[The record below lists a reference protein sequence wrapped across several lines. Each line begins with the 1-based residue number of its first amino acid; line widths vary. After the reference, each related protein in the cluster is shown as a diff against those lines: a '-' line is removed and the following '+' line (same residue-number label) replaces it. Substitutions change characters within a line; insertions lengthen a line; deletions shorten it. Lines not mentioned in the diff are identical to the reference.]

1 MIELRDLVWE
11 DAERLFL
18 WRREREVDRWM
29 YHSAPTDYDLHLAWL
44 NDVLGNPDKTG
55 WIIEENGRPCGF
67 LMLNGLS
74 DSQQRAQWGWY
85 IGEADARGRGAG
97 RAAQAL
103 GLDRAFFDYGL
114 QKVWSEVLADNE
126 AALKAQGAVDEAVDW
141 LAPRIDPRPPVLRL
155 VPVEGF
161 EILGEAHLRG
171 DGHAHG
177 PAASAIAMP
186 ASVSRVSTACCASTS
201 ARAAEVGLAGKGHGR
216 VIEHKVNGCSPGM

>member
-1 MIELRDLVWE
+1 MIDLRDVGRE

-29 YHSAPTDYDLHLAWL
+29 YQAPPSDYAMHQAWL
-44 NDVLGNPDKTG
+44 EGFLDDPDRVG

-67 LMLNGLS
+67 LMLKGVA
-74 DSQQRAQWGWY
+74 DTQQRAQWGWY

-126 AALKAQGAVDEAVDW
+126 AALKAQAAAGFRREGYLRRHAFKDGRFHDVVLLAILVEEWKERRGAV
-141 LAPRIDPRPPVLRL
+141 LKGLQ
-155 VPVEGF
+155 
-161 EILGEAHLRG
+161 
-171 DGHAHG
+171 
-177 PAASAIAMP
+177 AS
-186 ASVSRVSTACCASTS
+186 
-201 ARAAEVGLAGKGHGR
+201 GLIRKG
-216 VIEHKVNGCSPGM
+216 

>member
-1 MIELRDLVWE
+1 MQTEKRLYVDGLWLARHA
-11 DAERLFL
+11 AERLDASFNWVDVAAL
-18 WRREREVDRWM
+18 ARRAGGGAPINACYFAIFDPQDPQ
-29 YHSAPTDYDLHLAWL
+29 SASPA
-44 NDVLGNPDKTG
+44 
-55 WIIEENGRPCGF
+55 
-67 LMLNGLS
+67 
-74 DSQQRAQWGWY
+74 RAL
-85 IGEADARGRGAG
+85 I
-97 RAAQAL
+97 QAL
-103 GLDRAFFDYGL
+103 ESQGVTCVVREEPAPPQECTRCGHGWEHYPETLLGVD
-114 QKVWSEVLADNE
+114 LALAVAGD
-126 AALKAQGAVDEAVDW
+126 AASGAVDEAVDW

>member
-1 MIELRDLVWE
+1 MGRLDPRVGRVGRRLQAQVLPVRLQADVRADQGHHLPDRAPQQVAERVRVPVLQPLPHRVGQPVDLLAVIEL
-11 DAERLFL
+11 
-18 WRREREVDRWM
+18 
-29 YHSAPTDYDLHLAWL
+29 
-44 NDVLGNPDKTG
+44 
-55 WIIEENGRPCGF
+55 
-67 LMLNGLS
+67 GL
-74 DSQQRAQWGWY
+74 
-85 IGEADARGRGAG
+85 
-97 RAAQAL
+97 
-103 GLDRAFFDYGL
+103 
-114 QKVWSEVLADNE
+114 
-126 AALKAQGAVDEAVDW
+126 QGAVDEAVDW